1 MRETSR
7 EASRRNPTIQTS
19 RVSDSEKNING
30 GEENDNNSFEAFRDV
45 T

>member
-19 RVSDSEKNING
+19 QVSDSEENIDGNG
-30 GEENDNNSFEAFRDV
+30 NDDNNRFKASGSV
-45 T
+45 K